1 MTDEHKRLARDMTVR
16 EAFAQAAMNGLISAG
31 VDAEWTA
38 EAVATM
44 AVEQAN
50 ALVAALNQA
59 GD

>member
-1 MTDEHKRLARDMTVR
+1 MAKKYEKLARDMTVR

-59 GD
+59 DD